1 MSNEDAK
8 KILDSIAKRCGY
20 TSVELNYYTSGKLK
34 WHPYVHNTAG
44 QCNMLYS
51 QSKDGACRYISIIG
65 SGHSYAECLKT
76 MLRETSKG
84 CDIRI
89 DNFLDFSS
97 DEWDKVFL
105 RRGMTEDML
114 QIEIDLRSVK
124 N

>member
-1 MSNEDAK
+1 MSNEEAK
-8 KILDSIAKRCGY
+8 KILDSITKRCGY
-20 TSVELNYYTSGKLK
+20 HNIELNYTDKELK
-34 WHPYVHNTAG
+34 WLPYVRNMTG
-44 QCNMLYS
+44 QYSMLYS
-51 QSKDGACRYISIIG
+51 RLEDGTFRYISIVG
-65 SGHSYAECLKT
+65 SNHLYAECLKI

-105 RRGMTEDML
+105 RRGITEDML
-114 QIEIDLRSVK
+114 QIEIDLRSVE